1 MIMVNIKMD
10 PKMRDA
16 LKGIAEKQFSSVS
29 SVIKQAVEQ
38 YLQGQGIDWR
48 AEKKKSPKNQK

>member
-1 MIMVNIKMD
+1 MVNIKMD

-29 SVIKQAVEQ
+29 AVVKQAIEQ
-38 YLQGQGIDWR
+38 YLQAQGINWR
-48 AEKKKSPKNQK
+48 EEKKKTTKR